1 MDDEKHIKELRSLDK
16 TIVLIIAQI
25 AKYVKIW
32 YSENKI
38 KIREEYGR

>member
-1 MDDEKHIKELRSLDK
+1 MDDEKHIKEPCSLDE
-16 TIVLIIAQI
+16 TIALIIAQI

-38 KIREEYGR
+38 KIREKYGR